1 MLKRKHEH
9 RVPLFEQ
16 ENDNSVQR
24 KKSSDKG
31 LELLFTSFFYL
42 FTKSTH
48 AQYHGHVALFML
60 YVFIVYLLYL
70 KWKMVRIS
78 FVELWKIINTDYGC

>member
-24 KKSSDKG
+24 KKVQIKVLSCF
-31 LELLFTSFFYL
+31 LLPFFYL

-60 YVFIVYLLYL
+60 YVFIVYLVYL

>member
-24 KKSSDKG
+24 KKVQIKVLSCF
-31 LELLFTSFFYL
+31 LLPFLLIYQ
-42 FTKSTH
+42 KH
-48 AQYHGHVALFML
+48 ACAVP
-60 YVFIVYLLYL
+60 
-70 KWKMVRIS
+70 RPRS
-78 FVELWKIINTDYGC
+78 FVYVVRFYSLFSVFKVKNGTY